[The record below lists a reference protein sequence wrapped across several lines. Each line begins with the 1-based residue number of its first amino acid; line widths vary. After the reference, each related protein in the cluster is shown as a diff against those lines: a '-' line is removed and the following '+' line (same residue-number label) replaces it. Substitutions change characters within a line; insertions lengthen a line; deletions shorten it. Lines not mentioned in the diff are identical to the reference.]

1 MSLRKPPIKNS
12 TENQIVLSEEFISSK
27 KSLFHFVT
35 HINHD
40 FVLWKDDKIID
51 TFSGSYKNTEEVGIP
66 RIIQKRFWL
75 QLYTKTNTYL
85 INQCL
90 TSEREWKWVT
100 TNFKVRRNEDNE
112 ILNYLI
118 ERNIPSKRTIE
129 NIKSLYK
136 KLIDIE
142 KTMGIEVANN
152 YFNKFLAEK
161 SKTYDQYMKELC
173 LSTDRTML
181 KVNYH
186 KNNAIPSI
194 S

>member
-1 MSLRKPPIKNS
+1 MSLHNPPSKNT
-12 TENQIVLSEEFISSK
+12 TENQIVLSKEFVSSK
-27 KSLFHFVT
+27 KSLYHFVT

-40 FVLWKDDKIID
+40 FMLWNDNERTD
-51 TFSGSYKNTEEVGIP
+51 TFSDAQNPILQIDIP
-66 RIIQKRFWL
+66 KIIQKRFWL

-85 INQCL
+85 ISQCL

-100 TNFKVRRNEDNE
+100 TTFKVRRNEDNE

-118 ERNIPSKRTIE
+118 ERNIPSKRAIS
-129 NIKSLYK
+129 NIGSLYK
-136 KLIDIE
+136 KLVNIE
-142 KTMGIEVANN
+142 TTMGVEVANN
-152 YFNKFLAEK
+152 YFNKFLLEK
-161 SKTYDQYMKELC
+161 NKTYDQYMKELC